1 MTLSQML
8 KVMFRRCAVFSVL
21 NRKPVGLAIAISLVW
36 IIIGGSVASGE
47 TFLRTWGSFGSG
59 DGQFNSPFGVAV
71 QGEEVFVVDFNHRVQ
86 VFKRDGTFLRTWG
99 SFGPGNGQFMFPIG
113 VAVQERGGVKEG
125 EMRGKEEE
133 EERGEEIE
141 REGRG
146 NEVFVTDAGTPPIGH
161 RVQVFD
167 RRGTFLRTWGSFGS
181 GDGQFMF
188 PVGVA
193 VQGDEVYV
201 ADSAN
206 FRVQVFDRNG
216 TFLRKFGS
224 FGSGDGQ
231 FNGPVGIA
239 VQGNEVFVTDE
250 LNHRVEVF
258 DRNGTFLRTWGSF
271 GLEDGQFLFTGGVA
285 VQGNEVY
292 VVDYNDQNFPESLGN
307 RVQVFDR
314 NGTFLRKFGSFGSGD
329 GQFNGPFGVAVEGS
343 KVFVVD
349 RFNNRVQVFVR
360 H

>member
-8 KVMFRRCAVFSVL
+8 KVMFRRCTVFSVL

-36 IIIGGSVASGE
+36 IIMGGSVASSE

-59 DGQFNSPFGVAV
+59 DGQFNSPFGLAV
-71 QGEEVFVVDFNHRVQ
+71 QGDEVFVVDFNHRVQ

-99 SFGPGNGQFMFPIG
+99 SFGPGNGQFMFPI
-113 VAVQERGGVKEG
+113 
-125 EMRGKEEE
+125 
-133 EERGEEIE
+133 
-141 REGRG
+141 
-146 NEVFVTDAGTPPIGH
+146 
-161 RVQVFD
+161 
-167 RRGTFLRTWGSFGS
+167 
-181 GDGQFMF
+181 
-188 PVGVA
+188 GVA

-231 FNGPVGIA
+231 FNGPVGVA

-271 GLEDGQFLFTGGVA
+271 GSGNGQFLFTGGVA
-285 VQGNEVY
+285 AQGNEVY
-292 VVDYNDQNFPESLGN
+292 VVDYNDQNFPTSLGD